1 MAVDFA
7 HYEGREQA
15 FVKHTFLDK
24 YLPALAGKVCSKYD
38 EFVYVD
44 GFAGPWKSAAGEGFD
59 DTSFGIALKH
69 MTAQRVLYLSKGRD
83 VRMRAFLVE
92 KDSAAFSQLQRAA
105 PRFNKIEITPL
116 NGEMEDHA
124 ASIAA
129 SIPSQAFSFTLID
142 PKGFPGIEAI
152 MPLLKRQNSEALVN
166 FMFDFANRFAGTD
179 LIPRLEAWL
188 STLGS
193 TDWQNQ
199 VSGLSGP
206 AREQKLEELA
216 AEALKVTGGYTYAP
230 VITVDKAVHDRALYK
245 LIFLS
250 RHPEGLKVFRDS
262 QAQALKA
269 QADSRSRAKAKK
281 RAASATMGDL
291 FAEGED
297 AVPNDRSSQILKRSE
312 AQAPLSL
319 EKALASAGS
328 EGMLWG
334 DLWPPILNEY
344 AVTRSWLGHGVNTRR
359 KSGRLLA
366 PNWPSEKHK
375 IPDEKQRLIW
385 AAR

>member
-1 MAVDFA
+1 MAIDFA

-24 YLPALAGKVCSKYD
+24 YLPALTGKVCSKYD

-44 GFAGPWKSAAGEGFD
+44 GFAGPWKSVAGQSFD
-59 DTSFGIALKH
+59 DTSFGIALDH
-69 MTAQRVLYLSKGRD
+69 MTAQRLLYLGRGRD
-83 VRMRAFLVE
+83 VKMRAFLVE
-92 KDSAAFSQLQRAA
+92 RDAVAFSQLQKAVE
-105 PRFNKIEITPL
+105 RFDKIEVIPL
-116 NGEMEDHA
+116 KGKMEDHA
-124 ASIAA
+124 VSIAA
-129 SIPSQAFSFTLID
+129 SIPSPAFSFTLID
-142 PKGFPGIEAI
+142 PKGFPAIEAMI
-152 MPLLKRQNSEALVN
+152 PLLKRQNSEALVN

-188 STLGS
+188 SALGS
-193 TDWQNQ
+193 RDWQNQ

-206 AREQKLEELA
+206 AREEKLEELA
-216 AEALKVTGGYTYAP
+216 ADALRITGDYAYAP

-262 QAQALKA
+262 QAQALIA
-269 QADSRSRAKAKK
+269 QADSRSRAKARK
-281 RAASATMGDL
+281 RAASATIGDL

-297 AVPNDRSSQILKRSE
+297 AIPNDRSSQILKRSE

-319 EKALASAGS
+319 ERALTNAGR
-328 EGMLWG
+328 EGVLWR

-344 AVTRSWLGHGVNTRR
+344 AVTRSWLGRDVNARR

-366 PNWPSEKHK
+366 PNWPSERHR
-375 IPDEKQRLIW
+375 IPDDQQRLIW
-385 AAR
+385 AVR